1 MLKWIRNYYV
11 GEDVKNPGR
20 ARARIIVGTFVPG
33 VYVVT
38 LSDNPGN
45 ILEILS
51 TAELMQASVRAI
63 CPPVVGL
70 ANGRDGAIRMVQEI
84 VEEVYRETGD
94 LKIREYLE
102 NR

>member
-20 ARARIIVGTFVPG
+20 ARARIIVGKFVPG

-51 TAELMQASVRAI
+51 AAELMQACCGARQWQ
-63 CPPVVGL
+63 
-70 ANGRDGAIRMVQEI
+70 GRSNPDGSRD
-84 VEEVYRETGD
+84 R
-94 LKIREYLE
+94 
-102 NR
+102 

>member
-11 GEDVKNPGR
+11 GEDVKNPGQ
-20 ARARIIVGTFVPG
+20 ARARIIVGKLVPG

-45 ILEILS
+45 VLEIRS
-51 TAELMQASVRAI
+51 TAELMQCSVRAI
-63 CPPVVGL
+63 CPPIVGI
-70 ANGRDGAIRMVQEI
+70 ANGRDGAIQMVQEI

>member
-11 GEDVKNPGR
+11 GEDVGK
-20 ARARIIVGTFVPG
+20 FVPG

-51 TAELMQASVRAI
+51 AAELMQASVRAI

>member
-1 MLKWIRNYYV
+1 MGK
-11 GEDVKNPGR
+11 
-20 ARARIIVGTFVPG
+20 FVPG

-51 TAELMQASVRAI
+51 AAELMQASVRAI

>member
-20 ARARIIVGTFVPG
+20 ARARIIVGKFVPG

-45 ILEILS
+45 VLEILS
-51 TAELMQASVRAI
+51 TAELMQRTVRMI
-63 CPPVVGL
+63 CPPVVGICQ
-70 ANGRDGAIRMVQEI
+70 AEKERSEWCR
-84 VEEVYRETGD
+84 RS
-94 LKIREYLE
+94 LKRSSGKQVI
-102 NR
+102 

>member
-1 MLKWIRNYYV
+1 MLKWIRNYYI
-11 GEDVKNPGR
+11 GEDVKNPGKT
-20 ARARIIVGTFVPG
+20 RARIIVGKFVPG

-45 ILEILS
+45 VLEIRS
-51 TAELMQASVRAI
+51 TAELMQKCVRAL
-63 CPPVVGL
+63 CPPIVGI
-70 ANGRDGAIRMVQEI
+70 ASGRDGAIRMVQEI

-94 LKIREYLE
+94 LRIREYLE

>member
-1 MLKWIRNYYV
+1 MMKWIRNYYV
-11 GEDVKNPGR
+11 DETIKDPGR
-20 ARARIIVGTFVPG
+20 TRARIIVGKYVPG
-33 VYVVT
+33 IYVVT

-51 TAELMQASVRAI
+51 TAVLTQRGARAI
-63 CPPVVGL
+63 CPPIVGI
-70 ANGRDGAIRMVQEI
+70 AKGKDGAVQMVQDIIEQ
-84 VEEVYRETGD
+84 VYRETGN